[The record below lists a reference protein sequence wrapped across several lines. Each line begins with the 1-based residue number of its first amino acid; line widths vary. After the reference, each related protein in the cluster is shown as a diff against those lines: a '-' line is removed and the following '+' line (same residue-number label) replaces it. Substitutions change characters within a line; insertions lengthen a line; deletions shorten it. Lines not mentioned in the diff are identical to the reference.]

1 MGAVKRHLE
10 GLTEELLESVRST
23 ESALLVAR
31 RPITERGAHS
41 ATLRAVLDLGAV
53 WLCVPDTTEL
63 DRLDAELAR
72 WNTAPPPDLALDWL
86 DALDDAADRTLEV
99 LEEWLEP
106 WGLAL
111 QWTDAG
117 LIAHRLEEL

>member
-31 RPITERGAHS
+31 RPITEPGAHS

-86 DALDDAADRTLEV
+86 DAGLCAVPLDP
-99 LEEWLEP
+99 EW
-106 WGLAL
+106 AV
-111 QWTDAG
+111 
-117 LIAHRLEEL
+117 AHSEGVWANYGGGEQ